1 MAGQREELYSLKGAT
16 VPYRYAHPDIQL
28 LLINNYFIETSSVE
42 YRVPTTLRNLTV
54 TNIKVSSI
62 NIDMTI
68 DDMPTWCTPA
78 CPPLSSD
85 LSHPPTPLAR
95 GFQMD

>member
-42 YRVPTTLRNLTV
+42 YRVLTTLRNVTV

-68 DDMPTWCTPA
+68 DDMPICQRG
-78 CPPLSSD
+78 
-85 LSHPPTPLAR
+85 AR
-95 GFQMD
+95 RRALHCHQIYDPVKHLRC